1 VDLFQT
7 PCIKI
12 DEKSVLEANFP
23 FAPICISL
31 LSLSR
36 IHVIQE
42 SVTLIYTTSRLLLET
57 LAIRALNLQPLDIH
71 ILKHPYIHT
80 RHARKEI
87 RI

>member
-1 VDLFQT
+1 M
-7 PCIKI
+7 
-12 DEKSVLEANFP
+12 
-23 FAPICISL
+23 
-31 LSLSR
+31 
-36 IHVIQE
+36 
-42 SVTLIYTTSRLLLET
+42 YTTSRLLLET